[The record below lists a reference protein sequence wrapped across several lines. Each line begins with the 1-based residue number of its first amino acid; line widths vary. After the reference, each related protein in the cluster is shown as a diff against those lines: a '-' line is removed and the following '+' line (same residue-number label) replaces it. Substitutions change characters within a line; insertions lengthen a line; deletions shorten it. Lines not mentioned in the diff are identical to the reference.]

1 MRVGMV
7 FSGYGSQFV
16 GMGKE
21 LYDGSRPVQEI
32 FEEAASCLDTNFVKL
47 CFASSD
53 ADIKKIENA
62 YVTLFIVGTAI
73 AQVLKDAGVEPAK
86 VAGYDM
92 GEYTAVA
99 TINGIS
105 NPDALYLLKK
115 YATLFQ
121 ALIDENKYSL
131 VRITGMKEAEVK
143 GFCMQVTGGQ
153 ERADIAVYET
163 EESFVVSGTTE
174 AMQELTE
181 AIKKKKGV
189 KIKILD
195 AGAGLHSPVMDDIV
209 KNVKMYLEKVDFKD
223 TKVPFISGVI
233 AEPLQ
238 TGETIR
244 ASLMQHIHAPTQ
256 WAKVMQLFKDCDIIL
271 EIGPGEHLQ
280 DLLKQVYPDK
290 KIYRVLTP
298 EDVKQVQADMG
309 IEVKPSVSEED

>member
-1 MRVGMV
+1 MKVGMV

-21 LYDGSRPVQEI
+21 LYDQNRSVQEI

-62 YVTLFIVGTAI
+62 YITLFIVGTAV
-73 AQVLKDAGVEPAK
+73 AQVLKDAGVQPAK

-92 GEYTAVA
+92 GEYAAVA
-99 TINGIS
+99 SIKGIS

-121 ALIDENKYSL
+121 ALVDEDKYAV
-131 VRITGMKEAEVK
+131 VRITGMKEADVK
-143 GFCMQVTGGQ
+143 ALCMQVTGGQ
-153 ERADIAVYET
+153 ERADIAVYESD
-163 EESFVVSGTTE
+163 ERFVVSGTQE
-174 AMQELTE
+174 AVQDLVE

-189 KIKILD
+189 KTKVI
-195 AGAGLHSPVMDDIV
+195 ATGSGLHSPVMDDVI

-223 TKVPFISGVI
+223 TQVPFISGVI

-244 ASLMQHIHAPTQ
+244 AALMQHIHAPTQ
-256 WAKVMQLFKDCDIIL
+256 WAQVMQMFKDCDLIL
-271 EIGPGEHLQ
+271 EVGPGEHLQ

-290 KIYRVLTP
+290 KIYRVLNP
-298 EDVKQVQADMG
+298 EDIKRVQEDVGIQVT
-309 IEVKPSVSEED
+309 ESVE

>member
-1 MRVGMV
+1 MKIGMV

-21 LYDGSRPVQEI
+21 LYDESRIVQEI

-47 CFASSD
+47 CFAASD
-53 ADIKKIENA
+53 VDIKKIENA

-73 AQVLKDAGVEPAK
+73 AQVLKEAGVEPSK

-99 TINGIS
+99 AIGGIN

-115 YATLFQ
+115 YAALFQ

-131 VRITGMKEAEVK
+131 IRVTGIKESEIKAL
-143 GFCMQVTGGQ
+143 CMQVTGGQ

-163 EESFVVSGTTE
+163 EESFVISGTQD
-174 AMQELTE
+174 ALVELVE

-189 KIKILD
+189 KVKNLD
-195 AGAGLHSPVMDDIV
+195 VGAGLHSPVMDDIV
-209 KNVKMYLEKVDFKD
+209 KGVRMYLEKVDFRD
-223 TKVPFISGVI
+223 TSVPFMSGVI

-238 TGETIR
+238 TGDTIR
-244 ASLMQHIHAPTQ
+244 AALMQHIHAPTQ
-256 WAKVMQLFKDCDIIL
+256 WAKIMQLFKDCDIIV
-271 EIGPGEHLQ
+271 EVGPGQHLQ
-280 DLLKQVYPDK
+280 DLLKQIYPDK

-298 EDVKQVQADMG
+298 EDIMQVKIDMG
-309 IEVKPSVSEED
+309 ITQKD

>member
-1 MRVGMV
+1 MKVGMV
-7 FSGYGSQFV
+7 FSGYGTQFV

-21 LYDGSRPVQEI
+21 LYDQSRTVQEV

-62 YVTLFIVGTAI
+62 YVTLFIVGTAL
-73 AQVLKDAGVEPAK
+73 AKVLKESGIEPAM
-86 VAGYDM
+86 VAGYDL

-99 TINGIS
+99 AINGIS

-115 YATLFQ
+115 YAALFQ
-121 ALIDENKYSL
+121 ALLDEDKYTL
-131 VRITGMKEAEVK
+131 IRILGLKESDVK
-143 GFCMQVTGGQ
+143 AMCMQVTGRQ
-153 ERADIAVYET
+153 DHANIAVYES
-163 EESFVVSGTTE
+163 EDSFVVSGTKDVIQEIIE
-174 AMQELTE
+174 AV
-181 AIKKKKGV
+181 KKKKGV
-189 KIKILD
+189 KVKTLD
-195 AGAGLHSPVMDDIV
+195 AGSGLHSPVMDDIV

-223 TKVPFISGVI
+223 TEIPFVSGVI

-238 TGETIR
+238 KGEMIR

-256 WAKVMQLFKDCDIIL
+256 WAKVMQHFSDCDVIL
-271 EIGPGEHLQ
+271 EVGPGEHLQ

-298 EDVKQVQADMG
+298 ENIKQVQDDLG
-309 IEVKPSVSEED
+309 IVPVALKEE